1 MMNWVAVVILL
12 TLIASFFLDL
22 IADILNIRGLRKEL
36 PDEFEDVYDP
46 DRYRRSQEYLKA
58 TTRFGWAAGA
68 VDLAALLVFWFAG
81 GFAILDEWVR
91 SFGWGPVASGLV
103 FMGVLLLLKALLSLP
118 LSVYSTFVI
127 EERFGFNKTTPK
139 TFVLDRI
146 KGLALSLV
154 LGAPLL
160 AAILAFFEYAG
171 GYAWLWCWLI
181 AAIYLLTVQF
191 IAPRWIMPIFNK
203 FEPLEE
209 GELRSSIMDYAD
221 KVDFSLQNVYVMD
234 GSKRSAKSNAFFTG
248 FGKNKR
254 IALFDTLIDRHT
266 VRELTAV
273 LAHEIGHYKK
283 NHIVQ
288 GMIIGILHMGVM
300 FFLLS
305 LFLSYEPL
313 FAAFYIDT
321 PSVYAGLIFFG
332 LLFAPIDLFLGILL
346 QMRSRKNEYQA
357 DRFAV
362 RTTRDPQSMISALKK
377 LAADNLSN
385 LTPHPFYVVLHYS
398 HPPMPARV
406 KAIRAVGKPL
416 EGKPN

>member
-36 PDEFEDVYDP
+36 PEEFEDVYDP
-46 DRYRRSQEYLKA
+46 DRYRRSQEYLKV
-58 TTRFGWAAGA
+58 TTRFGWVAGS
-68 VDLAALLVFWFAG
+68 VDLAVLLVFWFAG
-81 GFAILDEWVR
+81 GFAVLDEWVR
-91 SFGWGPVASGLV
+91 SFGWGSVGSGLL
-103 FMGVLLLLKALLSLP
+103 FMGVLLLLKTILSLP
-118 LSVYSTFVI
+118 FSIYSTFVI

-146 KGLALSLV
+146 KGLGLSLV

-209 GELRSSIMDYAD
+209 GELRSSIMNYAD

-254 IALFDTLIDRHT
+254 IALFDTLIDQHT

-283 NHIVQ
+283 KHILQ
-288 GMIIGILHMGVM
+288 GMIIGILHMLVM

-313 FAAFYIDT
+313 FSAFYIDT

-357 DRFAV
+357 DRFAA
-362 RTTRDPQSMISALKK
+362 RTTRDPDSMIAALKK

-385 LTPHPFYVVLHYS
+385 LVPHPFYVFLHYS
-398 HPPMPARV
+398 HPPMLARV
-406 KAIRAVGKPL
+406 KAIRTVGERL
-416 EGKPN
+416 DV